1 MWTGRGWISLVRV
14 SCAVVVVVV
23 GRGGQRQV
31 AAATTCGPEFALPVG
46 RCWCCAGSWLV
57 SPGQPRGE
65 EQPWQWI
72 WNETREYCEK
82 RAMRGLIPKA
92 LGMLFLFPFFGSHSF
107 FLPYQDLTLA
117 PTVNIFSNLCC
128 DETQLRRSDRL
139 LSRSEW
145 VVICQQSRQKVVWAY
160 SLWSGSG
167 RYSCSGWVYQLVFT
181 RLYLN
186 ERFFVKEIKVQHN
199 TFHHTAQPAW
209 KAGRVY
215 SLAIGK

>member
-1 MWTGRGWISLVRV
+1 MTRLVLAPWSDSWVWEKCKMWVDGTRGFPIVDVNRSWVDFPG
-14 SCAVVVVVV
+14 AVVVVV

-92 LGMLFLFPFFGSHSF
+92 LGMFFSFPFFRSHSF
-107 FLPYQDLTLA
+107 FP
-117 PTVNIFSNLCC
+117 P
-128 DETQLRRSDRL
+128 
-139 LSRSEW
+139 LSRSH
-145 VVICQQSRQKVVWAY
+145 
-160 SLWSGSG
+160 
-167 RYSCSGWVYQLVFT
+167 SCPNG
-181 RLYLN
+181 
-186 ERFFVKEIKVQHN
+186 
-199 TFHHTAQPAW
+199 
-209 KAGRVY
+209 
-215 SLAIGK
+215 